1 VRRWTVTGDKAAIRS
16 TARQMIGAMTQQLD
30 EDFDIDLVPGRAV
43 RDAQEFGA
51 GCFVPT
57 RWYPPESSVF
67 QRP

>member
-1 VRRWTVTGDKAAIRS
+1 MRRWTVTGDKMAIRS
-16 TARQMIGAMTQQLD
+16 TARQMITAMTQQLD

-51 GCFVPT
+51 GCLLLT

-67 QRP
+67 RSE